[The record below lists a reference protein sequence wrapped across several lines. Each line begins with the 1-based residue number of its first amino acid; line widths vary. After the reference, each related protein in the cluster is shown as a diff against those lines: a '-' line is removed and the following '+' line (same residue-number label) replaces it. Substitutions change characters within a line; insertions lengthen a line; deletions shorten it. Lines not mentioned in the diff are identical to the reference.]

1 MTFQNLVL
9 IFKVS
14 LKVINIFAIRAS
26 VGVSNLTVYTEYL
39 FGNFLRSCILNRVKL
54 ILFHIV
60 NHLLWFYRNL

>member
-60 NHLLWFYRNL
+60 NQLLWFYRNL